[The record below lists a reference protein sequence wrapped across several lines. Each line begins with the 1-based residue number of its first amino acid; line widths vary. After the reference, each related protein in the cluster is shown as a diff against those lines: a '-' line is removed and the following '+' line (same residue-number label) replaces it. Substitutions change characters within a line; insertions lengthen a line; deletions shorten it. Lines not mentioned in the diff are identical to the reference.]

1 MVSARERQHDSNSQK
16 EAAGQSVVPVSIVS
30 GQRTVT
36 RSRRIDTLQLGLAPY
51 KHDYAGLATWVALQ
65 GRRYSAQNP
74 SRHGVGAA
82 AVQTWRMG

>member
-1 MVSARERQHDSNSQK
+1 MANDSELHDREK
-16 EAAGQSVVPVSIVS
+16 EAAGQSVDPVSIVS
-30 GQRTVT
+30 GLRTVT

-82 AVQTWRMG
+82 AAVQTWRMG